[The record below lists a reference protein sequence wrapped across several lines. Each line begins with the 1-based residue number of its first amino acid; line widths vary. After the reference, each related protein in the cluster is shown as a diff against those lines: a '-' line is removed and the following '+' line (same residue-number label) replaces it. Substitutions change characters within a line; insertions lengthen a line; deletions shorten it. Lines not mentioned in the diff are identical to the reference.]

1 MMAAGFSCCFWG
13 DVLSSKKETGN
24 WSPSLDPCPDPTLT
38 RGAHLGH
45 HFPSGSLSLTPGG
58 SDGKASACNTEDLGW
73 IPGPERSP
81 GKGNGTPLQYFC
93 LENPMDRRAWWATVH
108 GVAKSQTRLRDFTV
122 ASVCSSQKREK
133 QHLPPRCLQTEEEKV
148 RSVHDK
154 HLLV

>member
-1 MMAAGFSCCFWG
+1 MAAGFSCCFWG

-24 WSPSLDPCPDPTLT
+24 WLPSLDPCPDPTLT

-81 GKGNGTPLQYFC
+81 GEGNGTPLQYSC

-108 GVAKSQTRLRDFTV
+108 GVAESDTTARLHFSLSLLV
-122 ASVCSSQKREK
+122 
-133 QHLPPRCLQTEEEKV
+133 TEERKTAPASQVSSDRRE
-148 RSVHDK
+148 ST
-154 HLLV
+154 LST